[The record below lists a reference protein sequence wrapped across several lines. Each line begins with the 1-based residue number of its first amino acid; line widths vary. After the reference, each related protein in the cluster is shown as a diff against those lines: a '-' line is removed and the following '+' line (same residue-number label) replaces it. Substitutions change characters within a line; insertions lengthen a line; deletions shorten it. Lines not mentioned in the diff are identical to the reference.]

1 MDIDSFSPLS
11 LFLASICG
19 TMFLLRRAQT
29 APVRSRVRARTW
41 SINTRFSGTLS
52 AEDEDYNEVLQHLFR
67 AVKSS
72 SRHMETSAPDDNQ
85 VRVTLTNEDLFQ
97 KRKSFFQNL
106 AKETGMRAD
115 KVIHIAGSKGKG
127 SCVEHIAAALRT
139 SSARVGIFTS
149 PHLHTARERIKINT
163 DLISKAD
170 LTRIGRMT
178 LAQTYNEYWPVFFD
192 LFLAAAIRYFGEQ
205 QVEYVVLETGIG
217 GRYDSTNFLD
227 QASVGV
233 ITSISYDH
241 MAILGNTLEEI
252 AWQKAG
258 IIKPGMHVFT
268 PATQKPEVLEVIMR
282 QCKEMSAFLHVVPV
296 SQPNVSGVPDATAI
310 NFSVQVQNA
319 CVSLAVVQHLGLPAS
334 SMQGFFWPCR
344 MEAFDVLCSE
354 DSGAHSTGSSA
365 VTEASQK
372 RATVVLDG
380 AHNGDSV
387 KLFLQGLRSAYPG
400 RHIHVLFGAGLEKCL
415 GDMLTELSAQS
426 DTVCFVQSKH
436 FKAASEQELHDAAVR
451 AGYSLPIP
459 AHCTPQPRSTASTVG
474 ARLKAAI
481 TRQSHGGPDEQPVP
495 VIAVC
500 GSLFAAAEAR
510 EALLAMEPSLFAEND
525 WVRTPDMI

>member
-1 MDIDSFSPLS
+1 M
-11 LFLASICG
+11 
-19 TMFLLRRAQT
+19 
-29 APVRSRVRARTW
+29 
-41 SINTRFSGTLS
+41 
-52 AEDEDYNEVLQHLFR
+52 FR

-72 SRHMETSAPDDNQ
+72 SRHLESSANAAQDDKQ
-85 VRVTLTNEDLFQ
+85 ARVTLSNEDLFQ
-97 KRKSFFQNL
+97 KRKAFFQSL
-106 AKETGMRAD
+106 AKETCMRAD

-139 SSARVGIFTS
+139 SNARVGIFTS

-170 LTRIGRMT
+170 LTRIGQMT
-178 LAQTYNEYWPVFFD
+178 LVQTYAESWPVFFD
-192 LFLAAAIRYFGEQ
+192 LFLAAAVRYFGER

-227 QASVGV
+227 NTKVGV

-241 MAILGNTLEEI
+241 MNVLGDTLPQI
-252 AWQKAG
+252 ALQKAG

-268 PATQKPEVLEVIMR
+268 PATQEQEVLEVIAQ
-282 QCKEMSAFLHVVPV
+282 QCQETAAVLHVVPV
-296 SQPNVSGVPDATAI
+296 SEPQVSGLPDAASI
-310 NFSVQVQNA
+310 SFSVQVENA
-319 CVSLAVVQHLGLPAS
+319 CLALAVVRHLGLDSS

-344 MEAFDVLCSE
+344 MEAFNVLCPAESV
-354 DSGAHSTGSSA
+354 SLTAAPQHSH
-365 VTEASQK
+365 QQR

-387 KLFLQGLRSAYPG
+387 KLFLHGLRVAYPG

-415 GDMLTELSAQS
+415 GDMLEELSSQCDS
-426 DTVCFVQSKH
+426 VCFVQSKH
-436 FKAASEQELHDAAVR
+436 FKSASEQELRAAAVR
-451 AGYSLPIP
+451 AGFTLPIP
-459 AHCTPQPRSTASTVG
+459 DCCEPKPRSTTSTVG
-474 ARLKAAI
+474 TRLKAAI
-481 TRQSHGGPDEQPVP
+481 VRHSFSASDGDNDSGTESRA

-510 EALLAMEPSLFAEND
+510 EALFALEPTLFNELD
-525 WVRTPDMI
+525 WVRMQDMI